1 MPNETIICDTPES
14 INAFVVLACRGALNL
29 EKLGMKRR
37 GTSARKQAI
46 AILNNNGENL
56 SYSTRIDTVIA
67 KFNAYID
74 ANILPPK

>member
-14 INAFVVLACRGALNL
+14 IQAFGILACRSALKL

-56 SYSTRIDTVIA
+56 SYSTRIDTVIT
-67 KFNAYID
+67 KFNAFIE
-74 ANILPPK
+74 ANILPTK